1 MDTSTHSSKEEKRS
15 SRSQISPGELIEA
28 IFTVPGRL
36 EEEPKVKRHELGAN
50 RSRVPYQKPV
60 LKPLEDVSSYSIDLP
75 VKIILNNKGIILLSL
90 FIIRSSM
97 YFQNKILV
105 CFSVAIFYI

>member
-36 EEEPKVKRHELGAN
+36 EEEEEPKIKRHELGAN
-50 RSRVPYQKPV
+50 RSRVPHQKPV

-75 VKIILNNKGIILLSL
+75 VKIVLNKKGIIVLSL
-90 FIIRSSM
+90 FQLGQACI
-97 YFQNKILV
+97 FQNKILV
-105 CFSVAIFYI
+105 